1 LKSEKNE
8 SLRGF
13 AKNNIPVYP
22 YIRIAQ
28 NTDKKTS
35 KMKVS
40 IFATSLK
47 FKDKKMKKLPIGISD
62 FREIR
67 EEDNYFGILH

>member
-1 LKSEKNE
+1 
-8 SLRGF
+8 
-13 AKNNIPVYP
+13 
-22 YIRIAQ
+22 
-28 NTDKKTS
+28 
-35 KMKVS
+35 MKVS